1 MATGLPATTP
11 ENYSEDEPASSVYE
25 PLDAEDEANEARC
38 IAAHWDEIAREP
50 VKFKK
55 LEKHSAE
62 GTSNRLVM
70 ALTAKDA
77 PFWRVRVR
85 VSHVLILR
93 SFCILKG

>member
-11 ENYSEDEPASSVYE
+11 ENYSEDEPASSVYK

-38 IAAHWDEIAREP
+38 IAAHWDKIAREPHP

-55 LEKHSAE
+55 LEKHSAK
-62 GTSNRLVM
+62 GTSNKLVI

-77 PFWRVRVR
+77 PFW
-85 VSHVLILR
+85 
-93 SFCILKG
+93 